1 MINLSYEDDSLKGL
15 RLSLMLEILYA
26 TGIRVSELVSLKI
39 GNLADDYSS
48 IIILNKGSKERVV
61 PLIVKVQHIL
71 KDILKN

>member
-1 MINLSYEDDSLKGL
+1 MINLSYEDTSLKGL

-48 IIILNKGSKERVV
+48 IIVSKQ
-61 PLIVKVQHIL
+61 K
-71 KDILKN
+71 